1 MRTVKKRIILLL
13 SGACLVLALFF
24 FGRLS
29 APKETVAPTPQA
41 APKSFDI
48 QGFITESKQKLSSS
62 QSLYLTT
69 LEQGITR
76 GDVASQQLTAYQ
88 SLAAFWKD
96 SAVVFE
102 PYAYYLSEAAKLE
115 NSEKNLNFAAQL
127 ILDNLRS
134 EPDEAKLNWKTGLA
148 ISLFEKAIE
157 LNPDNDDLRIG
168 LGSSYIFGRG
178 RSGNP
183 QETMKG
189 IQELL
194 AVSRKDPNN
203 MKAQLMLGVGGF
215 ISGQYD
221 KAVERLKTVVEKE
234 PGNLEAIAFLADTY
248 AAKGDKAEAVK
259 WYKISK
265 RLVNNPHY
273 SEEVDQRI
281 QELSR

>member
-1 MRTVKKRIILLL
+1 
-13 SGACLVLALFF
+13 
-24 FGRLS
+24 
-29 APKETVAPTPQA
+29 
-41 APKSFDI
+41 
-48 QGFITESKQKLSSS
+48 
-62 QSLYLTT
+62 
-69 LEQGITR
+69 
-76 GDVASQQLTAYQ
+76 
-88 SLAAFWKD
+88 
-96 SAVVFE
+96 
-102 PYAYYLSEAAKLE
+102 
-115 NSEKNLNFAAQL
+115 
-127 ILDNLRS
+127 
-134 EPDEAKLNWKTGLA
+134 
-148 ISLFEKAIE
+148 
-157 LNPDNDDLRIG
+157 
-168 LGSSYIFGRG
+168 
-178 RSGNP
+178 
-183 QETMKG
+183 MKG